1 MDVLLV
7 LKSPSKYDFSLWPLT
22 LNVPFSGCMTSTP
35 QYGNTCVTVNSLD
48 HLDLSFSGNN

>member
-7 LKSPSKYDFSLWPLT
+7 LESPSKYDFSLWPLT